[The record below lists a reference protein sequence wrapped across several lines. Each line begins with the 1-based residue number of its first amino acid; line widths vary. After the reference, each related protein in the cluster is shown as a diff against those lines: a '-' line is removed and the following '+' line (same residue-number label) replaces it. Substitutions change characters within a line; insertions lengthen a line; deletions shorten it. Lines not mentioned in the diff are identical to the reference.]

1 MSATH
6 AALAARRAVVPAR
19 ASASRRARRV
29 SSRRGRA
36 TTTTTRAAVTEPATK
51 ITFEDA
57 LPSAVKDGASLTC
70 VGAGVREK
78 KIAIINVKVYAVA
91 LYVDADACKAAL
103 TTGATPLDGAFD
115 KTLAIEL
122 ARDVGG
128 EMFWDAL
135 EDAVTP
141 RIRRIATDMAT
152 KEDEDGNF
160 MATVAEAA
168 EVAEEAA
175 MDGAESLKGLFAGEN
190 LKKGTRVT
198 IAWRPNASDGGD
210 VLCVSVGG
218 GKSIAS
224 ASEELALALFDVYL
238 GDDPVS
244 DAAFNAFTKGVAKL
258 VAPF

>member
-128 EMFWDAL
+128 ETFWDAL

-141 RIRRIATDMAT
+141 ADSQDRDGHGDEGGRGRELHGDRR
-152 KEDEDGNF
+152 G
-160 MATVAEAA
+160 
-168 EVAEEAA
+168 
-175 MDGAESLKGLFAGEN
+175 GCGG
-190 LKKGTRVT
+190 GGG
-198 IAWRPNASDGGD
+198 GGD
-210 VLCVSVGG
+210 GRRGESQGSLRGREPEEGDARDHRVG
-218 GKSIAS
+218 ARTRRT
-224 ASEELALALFDVYL
+224 
-238 GDDPVS
+238 
-244 DAAFNAFTKGVAKL
+244 AATSCA
-258 VAPF
+258 

>member
-103 TTGATPLDGAFD
+103 TTGATFSLQG
-115 KTLAIEL
+115 
-122 ARDVGG
+122 
-128 EMFWDAL
+128 M
-135 EDAVTP
+135 
-141 RIRRIATDMAT
+141 
-152 KEDEDGNF
+152 DE
-160 MATVAEAA
+160 VHQVVE
-168 EVAEEAA
+168 
-175 MDGAESLKGLFAGEN
+175 
-190 LKKGTRVT
+190 
-198 IAWRPNASDGGD
+198 
-210 VLCVSVGG
+210 
-218 GKSIAS
+218 
-224 ASEELALALFDVYL
+224 ALAENVAMLFDV
-238 GDDPVS
+238 
-244 DAAFNAFTKGVAKL
+244 KI
-258 VAPF
+258 